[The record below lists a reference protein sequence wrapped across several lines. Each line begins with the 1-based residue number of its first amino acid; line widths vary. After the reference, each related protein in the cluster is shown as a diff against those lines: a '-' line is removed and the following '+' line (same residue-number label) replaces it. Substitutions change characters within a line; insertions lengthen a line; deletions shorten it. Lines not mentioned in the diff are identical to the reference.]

1 MRNLQSLVCFSRC
14 GTSQSIE
21 LKHLVFNPSHMEDDW
36 KPLYPGKTFG
46 ATSVLTAA
54 MVRHLYEPGSYPFFI
69 AASRALSAIREN
81 HALGAG
87 AYDPKNSGH
96 PFNGFDTDAAHPAI
110 KATLHSEE
118 NSKFVLAENDY
129 AAVLV
134 DPQRYGLNCHHEAG
148 KCEGHA
154 NLDSDCKIDLLQDV
168 TGYDKGFLA
177 AKAFDR
183 DFPYGLSLEQIQTRN
198 LRDYNTTTSPRLMRG
213 DFSPF
218 SCPSRA

>member
-1 MRNLQSLVCFSRC
+1 M
-14 GTSQSIE
+14 
-21 LKHLVFNPSHMEDDW
+21 FNPSHMEDDW

-134 DPQRYGLNCHHEAG
+134 DPQRYGLN
-148 KCEGHA
+148 
-154 NLDSDCKIDLLQDV
+154 
-168 TGYDKGFLA
+168 
-177 AKAFDR
+177 
-183 DFPYGLSLEQIQTRN
+183 
-198 LRDYNTTTSPRLMRG
+198 
-213 DFSPF
+213 
-218 SCPSRA
+218 